1 MRSPGFRL
9 SNPSGLLGDGA
20 AESVRPNHPCQDE
33 LSATAGTQQP
43 PYQDGRSQPVPLHDS
58 PHLPATGS
66 AKLNEEV
73 WMTADGRV
81 TKYNLAYINHLV
93 CQKDNGRVLGY
104 DNSHGVHHRHFMGK
118 VEPYKYQSYGLLAAE
133 FHEQVVDL
141 WRQEDEEN
149 A

>member
-1 MRSPGFRL
+1 MKKKPNRKEEAEKVVDETTI
-9 SNPSGLLGDGA
+9 LG
-20 AESVRPNHPCQDE
+20 RPRR
-33 LSATAGTQQP
+33 G
-43 PYQDGRSQPVPLHDS
+43 
-58 PHLPATGS
+58 

-93 CQKDNGRVLGY
+93 CQKDNGRVLGF
-104 DNSHGVHHRHFMGK
+104 DNSHEVHHRHFMGK
-118 VEPYKYQSYGLLAAE
+118 VEPHKYQNYDLLTAE
-133 FHEQVVDL
+133 FHEQVVEL